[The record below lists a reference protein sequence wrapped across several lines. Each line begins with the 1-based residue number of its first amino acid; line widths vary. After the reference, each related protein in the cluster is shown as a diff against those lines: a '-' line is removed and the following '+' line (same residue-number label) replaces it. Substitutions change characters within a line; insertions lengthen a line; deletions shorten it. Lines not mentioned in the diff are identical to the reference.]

1 MIRQGL
7 RPPSVVGVYL
17 GLGEG
22 GGEGG
27 FDFVQHKYHISSSDP
42 RDLLTIENEVRYL
55 CQKLLSSG
63 IVLGLDH

>member
-1 MIRQGL
+1 MIGQGL

-22 GGEGG
+22 GGG
-27 FDFVQHKYHISSSDP
+27 FDFVQHKYQISSSDP
-42 RDLLTIENEVRYL
+42 VDLLTIKNQVRDP

-63 IVLGLDH
+63 IVLAF